1 MGKITAATAS
11 GFYHR
16 ARILNRA
23 YVVKTTIPAGQVEPE
38 GINADVTT

>member
-1 MGKITAATAS
+1 MGNITAATAP

-23 YVVKTTIPAGQVEPE
+23 YVVKTTILTGQVEPQE
-38 GINADVTT
+38 INADVTA